1 MQPRTKFYVLC
12 CAAALAVAPACTIS
26 HNNDKESDNQK
37 VEIKTPFAE
46 LKVGTDVSAQDTG
59 MALYPGARERK
70 DSGDDHKA
78 NVQIGGDEF
87 ALKVVALKYLTDDS
101 PDKVID
107 FYRKDLKKYGNVLEC
122 PKGIKESHSD
132 SDDGEIRCSDSG
144 SSEPGKLTLAVGIPK
159 RQHLVSVKPN
169 GKGSEFDLVYVN
181 IRGKETM

>member
-1 MQPRTKFYVLC
+1 MQPRIKLFVFL
-12 CAAALAVAPACTIS
+12 CAAVLAIAPACSVS
-26 HNNDKESDNQK
+26 HHDDSETGEKK

-59 MALYPGARERK
+59 MALYPGAREKK
-70 DSGDDHKA
+70 DSNDDHKA

-87 ALKVVALKYLTDDS
+87 GLKVVALKYLTDDS
-101 PDKVID
+101 PEKVID
-107 FYRKDLKKYGNVLEC
+107 FYRKDLKRYGNVLEC

-159 RQHLVSVKPN
+159 RQHLVAVKPN